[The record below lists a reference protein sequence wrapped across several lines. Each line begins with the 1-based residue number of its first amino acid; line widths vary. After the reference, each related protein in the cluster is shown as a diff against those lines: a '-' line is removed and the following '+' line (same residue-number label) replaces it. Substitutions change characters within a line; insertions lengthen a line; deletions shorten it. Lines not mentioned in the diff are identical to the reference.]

1 MVLKISELL
10 DKVEGFENLTQKEQ
24 VKLMS
29 FFFCVEH
36 QVDSFLPSQ
45 IRSCFENESL
55 RVPANVNNEVKKL
68 TDEKPPTFVKKGSG
82 YTFERNARK
91 SLESVYLGST
101 HKQIISTTLRD
112 LIPKLKSKEQQSFLE
127 EAISCF
133 EIKSFRAAIV
143 MTWLLTMDTIYEFV
157 LANKLSEFNNAI
169 QAHGKYK
176 KIVVST
182 KDNFSD
188 IKESD
193 FIELLRVAKIV
204 SNDTRKILDEKLD
217 FRNTCAHPNTV
228 VIKETKAISFIEDII
243 ENVVVKF

>member
-1 MVLKISELL
+1 MALKISDLL

-68 TDEKPPTFVKKGSG
+68 TDEKPPTFVKKGSR
-82 YTFERNARK
+82 YTFERNAKK

-101 HKQIISTTLRD
+101 HKQIISTTLRE

-133 EIKSFRAAIV
+133 EIKSFRASIV
-143 MTWLLTMDTIYEFV
+143 MAWLLTMDTIYEFV
-157 LANKLSEFNNAI
+157 LTKKLSEFNNAI
-169 QAHGKYK
+169 QEHGKYK
-176 KIVVST
+176 KIVISI

-193 FIELLRVAKIV
+193 FIELLRIAKIV
-204 SNDTRKILDEKLD
+204 SNDTRKILEEKLA

-228 VIKETKAISFIEDII
+228 VIKETKAISFVEDII
-243 ENVVVKF
+243 ENVVEKF